1 MNVGFLLVLSSHFT
15 GRLQV
20 RLRCTPNWFASS
32 RRSAVSSRQR
42 GPPRRRRRRR
52 RRRNDPVGAPP
63 PARASGWGGGP
74 RGRALLRYQLTAPDG
89 PLPFATRRGC
99 SQPPARFA
107 KCAEIP
113 SRRKAAGTTSHCDR
127 DRITHSLIITDATLR
142 PIAAL
147 ALSLARFRGFRRLR
161 ATEHHHATMIP
172 PLFRSAHARAGLR
185 WSFGLVFWSG
195 R

>member
-52 RRRNDPVGAPP
+52 RRKNDPVGAPP

-127 DRITHSLIITDATLR
+127 DRITHSLTGGEITFLDKICQVALRLTRGEPLVPAPYGAKATATMSGLVASFAFFA
-142 PIAAL
+142 IAAFL
-147 ALSLARFRGFRRLR
+147 
-161 ATEHHHATMIP
+161 
-172 PLFRSAHARAGLR
+172 
-185 WSFGLVFWSG
+185 
-195 R
+195 

>member
-1 MNVGFLLVLSSHFT
+1 MIQAKVVLRGGAWPEIPAGVIIPVGLLATGVSLNVGFLLVLSSHFT

-52 RRRNDPVGAPP
+52 RRKNDPVGAPP

-127 DRITHSLIITDATLR
+127 DRITHSLT
-142 PIAAL
+142 
-147 ALSLARFRGFRRLR
+147 SL
-161 ATEHHHATMIP
+161 
-172 PLFRSAHARAGLR
+172 
-185 WSFGLVFWSG
+185 
-195 R
+195 